1 MSFSF
6 ALVTEVR
13 HIFTGRNEVLAKVI
27 FLHLSVILSTGGGGL
42 PQCMLGC
49 PPPPAGRAPP
59 GRQTPPGYGHWSAG
73 THPTGMHSCII
84 MYFALVSSPE
94 KVTVEWVCC
103 KMSGRVEYH
112 AGWGGGLNDIMCL
125 TCTAHAPGSS
135 GTMTCSQTVFSCDG
149 YLCHHGKHCTI
160 RTLFARTEELT
171 KTTAQD
177 QVSSQSSDTAIY
189 RTYLWYLSCKTAAHI

>member
-1 MSFSF
+1 MKRDWSTVACSAKPYHLVCEF
-6 ALVTEVR
+6 ARRIGELPNRCKHCVR
-13 HIFTGRNEVLAKVI
+13 RIFHNTISSIYIYL
-27 FLHLSVILSTGGGGL
+27 
-42 PQCMLGC
+42 
-49 PPPPAGRAPP
+49 
-59 GRQTPPGYGHWSAG
+59 
-73 THPTGMHSCII
+73 II

-135 GTMTCSQTVFSCDG
+135 GTMTYSQTVFSCDG
-149 YLCHHGKHCTI
+149 YLCHHGKHCAI